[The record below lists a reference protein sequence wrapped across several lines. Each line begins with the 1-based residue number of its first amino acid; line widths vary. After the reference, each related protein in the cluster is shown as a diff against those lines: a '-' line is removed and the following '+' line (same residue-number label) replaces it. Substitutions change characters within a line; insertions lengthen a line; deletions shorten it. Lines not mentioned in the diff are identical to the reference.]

1 MFVNAFTNHIKL
13 YEIIKVSWITN
24 YKNMIKNNHRDNNT
38 FGQQSKDNDSYYFFF
53 SFDLKI

>member
-1 MFVNAFTNHIKL
+1 MLVNAIKNHINF
-13 YEIIKVSWITN
+13 YEIIKVSGITN

-38 FGQQSKDNDSYYFFF
+38 FGQQSKDNDSYYFF